1 MREYL
6 FAALIAS
13 AVTYLATPLFKR
25 LAIRLGAMAPIRA
38 RDVHSI
44 PTPRWGGLAMLSGL
58 LIGLL
63 VAFHL
68 PLLHKAFA
76 NSHDVV
82 AIASGALVIS
92 LLGAADDLWE
102 LDALTKFAGQA
113 LAAGVMAIQ
122 GVQLLWLPINGVIAL
137 PPTLGV
143 VATVLVVLV
152 AINAVNFV
160 DGLDGLAAGIVAI
173 GGIAFFSFSYLL
185 AVMHGFSRAGTASL
199 FTALLIG
206 ICLGFLPHNVY
217 PAKIFM
223 GDSGSMLLGYL
234 LAACTIS
241 ITGQLDANA
250 LSAEN
255 LAPTLLPLVLPL
267 AILAIPLLDLGWAV
281 LRRTAAGKSPF
292 TPDKYHLH
300 HRLLRIG
307 HSPRRATT
315 VLYVWTAA
323 IAFPVS
329 AIAFIPIRSALL
341 IMLVGLALAVIL
353 TRSLPSEGP
362 AEGDDDGR
370 REKRNN
376 FEGATLR
383 WAGSLSG
390 GAVILAVLY
399 AEVVQRS
406 DQVKAALLA
415 GGVVVIFFGISLA
428 LGRFTRK
435 ASPSSTMALAM
446 ASYFGK
452 LILLGALLLSMRNVG
467 GIDHAFFGVTAVT
480 AVILWLV
487 GEVTAFL
494 RMRIPT
500 LILDEILDEGA
511 DVEPSS
517 QGAANVV

>member
-1 MREYL
+1 VREYL

-199 FTALLIG
+199 FTVLLVG

-341 IMLVGLALAVIL
+341 IMLVALTLAVIL
-353 TRSLPSEGP
+353 TRSLPSEGS
-362 AEGDDDGR
+362 AEGDDDRR

-406 DQVKAALLA
+406 DQVRAALLA

-500 LILDEILDEGA
+500 LILDEILDEA
-511 DVEPSS
+511 AEIEPSS

>member
-329 AIAFIPIRSALL
+329 AIAFIPMRSALL
-341 IMLVGLALAVIL
+341 IMLVALTLAVIL
-353 TRSLPSEGP
+353 TRSLP
-362 AEGDDDGR
+362 AEGDDDRR

-452 LILLGALLLSMRNVG
+452 LILLGALLLSMRSVG

-500 LILDEILDEGA
+500 LILDEAA

-517 QGAANVV
+517 QGAANVL

>member
-1 MREYL
+1 
-6 FAALIAS
+6 
-13 AVTYLATPLFKR
+13 
-25 LAIRLGAMAPIRA
+25 MAPIRA

-329 AIAFIPIRSALL
+329 AIAFIPMRSALL
-341 IMLVGLALAVIL
+341 IMLVALTLAVIL
-353 TRSLPSEGP
+353 TRSLP
-362 AEGDDDGR
+362 AEGDDDRR

-452 LILLGALLLSMRNVG
+452 LILLGALLLSMRSVG

-500 LILDEILDEGA
+500 LILDEAA

-517 QGAANVV
+517 QGAANVL

>member
-1 MREYL
+1 
-6 FAALIAS
+6 
-13 AVTYLATPLFKR
+13 
-25 LAIRLGAMAPIRA
+25 MAPIRA

-199 FTALLIG
+199 FTVLLVG

-307 HSPRRATT
+307 HSPRRATA

-329 AIAFIPIRSALL
+329 AIAFIPVRSALL
-341 IMLVGLALAVIL
+341 IMLVALALAVIL

-362 AEGDDDGR
+362 SEGPAEGDDDLR

-376 FEGATLR
+376 FEAATLR

-390 GAVILAVLY
+390 GAVLLAVLY

-435 ASPSSTMALAM
+435 VSPSSTMALAM

-452 LILLGALLLSMRNVG
+452 LILLGALLLSLRKVG
-467 GIDHAFFGVTAVT
+467 GIDHVFFGVTAVT
-480 AVILWLV
+480 SVILWLV

-500 LILDEILDEGA
+500 LILDETVE
-511 DVEPSS
+511 VEPLS
-517 QGAANVV
+517 GEETAHVF